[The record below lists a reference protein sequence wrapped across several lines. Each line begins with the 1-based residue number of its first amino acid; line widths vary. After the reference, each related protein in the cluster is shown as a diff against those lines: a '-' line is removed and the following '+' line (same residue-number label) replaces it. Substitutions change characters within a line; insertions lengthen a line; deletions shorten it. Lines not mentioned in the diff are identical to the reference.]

1 VIVNSLKAQRIFSDL
16 AALDEDLFPLDRA
29 ALAIGLDVYPDLNID
44 SYLKKLDILAVRTEV
59 LAGQERSAENIIQCL
74 NEVLYVQEGLR
85 GNNEDY
91 YDPRNS
97 FLNEVLDRK
106 AGIPV
111 SLSVI
116 YMEVARRLDFP
127 IQGVG
132 LPGHFILKCSS
143 PHQELFIDAFDQG
156 KILSMQDCQ
165 EYLDRNYGGAI
176 TIQPNLLQ
184 ALEKKAIIS
193 RMLFNLKGIYYQSE
207 EFDRSLDV
215 IEKIL
220 LLNPG
225 LSTEVRDRGLL
236 YMQTSLF
243 AKALADLESYM
254 NNTASPEDEISIKK
268 HIKTLRSVVSS
279 TN

>member
-1 VIVNSLKAQRIFSDL
+1 VIINSLKARRIFTEL

-29 ALAIGLDVYPDLNID
+29 ALALGLDAYPDLDID
-44 SYLKKLDILAVRTEV
+44 SYLKRLDILAGHTEV
-59 LAGQERSAENIIQCL
+59 LAGQDRSTENIIQSL
-74 NEVLYVQEGLR
+74 NEVLFIQEGLR

-97 FLNEVLDRK
+97 YLNEVLDRK
-106 AGIPV
+106 TGIPI

-132 LPGHFILKCSS
+132 LPGHFILKCSNADL
-143 PHQELFIDAFDQG
+143 ELYIDAFDQG
-156 KILSMQDCQ
+156 KILSLKDCQ
-165 EYLDRNYGGAI
+165 EFLDKNYGG
-176 TIQPNLLQ
+176 TLTVQPNLLQ
-184 ALEKKAIIS
+184 AMDKKAIIS
-193 RMLFNLKGIYYQSE
+193 RMLFNLKGIYYQKE
-207 EFDRSLDV
+207 EFDKALVV

-220 LLNPG
+220 MLNPG

-243 AKALADLESYM
+243 AKALADLEFYM
-254 NNTASPEDEISIKK
+254 KNTPSPEDGSSIKK
-268 HIKTLRSVVSS
+268 HIQTLRSIVGSP
-279 TN
+279 N

>member
-1 VIVNSLKAQRIFSDL
+1 MIINSLRARRIFAEL

-29 ALAIGLDVYPDLNID
+29 ALAIGLDAYPDLDID
-44 SYLKKLDILAVRTEV
+44 SYLKRLDILAGRTEV
-59 LAGQERSAENIIQCL
+59 LAGQERSAENIIRSL
-74 NEVLYVQEGLR
+74 NEVLYIQEGLR
-85 GNNEDY
+85 GNNENY

-106 AGIPV
+106 TGIPI

-132 LPGHFILKCSS
+132 LPGHFILKCESADL
-143 PHQELFIDAFDQG
+143 ELYIDAFDQG
-156 KILSMQDCQ
+156 KILSLQDCQ
-165 EYLDRNYGGAI
+165 EFLDRNYGGTI
-176 TIQPNLLQ
+176 TVQPIMLQ
-184 ALEKKAIIS
+184 AMDKKAIIS
-193 RMLFNLKGIYYQSE
+193 RMLFNLKGIYYQKE
-207 EFDRSLDV
+207 EFGKTLEI

-220 LLNPG
+220 MLNPG

-243 AKALADLESYM
+243 AKALADLEFYLKS
-254 NNTASPEDEISIKK
+254 TVSPEDTPSIKK
-268 HIKTLRSVVSS
+268 HIKTLRSVVGSP
-279 TN
+279 N

>member
-1 VIVNSLKAQRIFSDL
+1 VIINSLKARRIFSEL
-16 AALDEDLFPLDRA
+16 AAIDEDFFPLDRA
-29 ALAIGLDVYPDLNID
+29 ALAIGLDAYPDLDID
-44 SYLKKLDILAVRTEV
+44 RYLKRLDILAGRTEV
-59 LAGQERSAENIIQCL
+59 LAGQERSAHNMIQSL
-74 NEVLYVQEGLR
+74 NEVLFVQEGLR

-106 AGIPV
+106 TGIPI

-127 IQGVG
+127 VQGVG

-143 PHQELFIDAFDQG
+143 ADRELYIDAFDQG
-156 KILSMQDCQ
+156 KILSMKDCQ
-165 EYLDRNYGGAI
+165 EFLDRNYEGTI
-176 TIQPNLLQ
+176 TVQPTLLQ
-184 ALEKKAIIS
+184 AMDKKAIIS
-193 RMLFNLKGIYYQSE
+193 RMLFNLKGIYYQKE
-207 EFDRSLDV
+207 AFNKALEV

-225 LSTEVRDRGLL
+225 LSSEVRDRGLL

-243 AKALADLESYM
+243 AKALADLEFYM
-254 NNTASPEDEISIKK
+254 NSTVSPEDGPSIKK
-268 HIKTLRSVVSS
+268 HIETLRSVVSS
-279 TN
+279 PN